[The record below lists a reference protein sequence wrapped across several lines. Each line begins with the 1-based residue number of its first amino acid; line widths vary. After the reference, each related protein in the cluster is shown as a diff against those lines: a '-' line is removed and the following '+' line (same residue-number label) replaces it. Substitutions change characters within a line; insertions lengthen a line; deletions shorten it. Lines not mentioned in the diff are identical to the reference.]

1 MDGMDSDCAKL
12 EMPRKSDRSGA
23 AVLLSPVDFRSPRPR
38 VSKPKLFSSHVLF
51 EEPRRRLAEYFDV
64 EYWTGEERP
73 PRAEVLKRVAGKGAL
88 VCLLTEKVD
97 AELLDAAGPNLRIVA
112 NVAVGFDNIDV
123 PACTARKVAVTN
135 TPGVLDETTADF
147 AWTLLMAVARR
158 LIEGDRMARSGA
170 WTKWNLDQLCGT
182 DVWGKT
188 LGIIGLGRIGRAM
201 ARRAAGFRMRII
213 YNSRTRAATEIENE
227 LNAEYVSRD
236 AVFEEADFLSLHV
249 PLNAETR
256 GLVGAAE
263 LAKMKRTAFLIN
275 TTRGPVVQEGALIDA
290 LDRGVIAGAGL
301 DVFEREPLIPD
312 GLRRDNVVLA
322 PHLGSAS
329 TETRTK
335 MALIAVDNAIALFAG
350 KRPPTI
356 LNPEAL
362 RTN

>member
-1 MDGMDSDCAKL
+1 
-12 EMPRKSDRSGA
+12 
-23 AVLLSPVDFRSPRPR
+23 
-38 VSKPKLFSSHVLF
+38 VSKPKLFSTHVLF
-51 EEPRRRLAEYFDV
+51 EEPRQKLAEHFDV
-64 EYWTGEERP
+64 EYWTREERP
-73 PRAEVLKRVAGKGAL
+73 PRAEVLKRVSGKDAL
-88 VCLLTEKVD
+88 VCLLTEKID
-97 AELLDAAGPNLRIVA
+97 RELLDAAGPNLRIVA

-123 PACTARKVAVTN
+123 PACTERKVAVTN

-182 DVWGKT
+182 DIWGKT
-188 LGIIGLGRIGRAM
+188 LGIIGLGRIGRAV
-201 ARRAAGFRMRII
+201 ARRASGFRMRII
-213 YNSRTRAATEIENE
+213 YNSKTRAALEIEKE
-227 LNAEYVSRD
+227 LNAEYLTRD
-236 AVFEEADFLSLHV
+236 AVLEQADFLSLHV
-249 PLNAETR
+249 PLNAATR
-256 GLVGAAE
+256 GLVGHAE

-275 TTRGPVVQEGALIDA
+275 TTRGPVVQEAALIDA
-290 LDRGVIAGAGL
+290 LERGLIAGAAL

-329 TETRTK
+329 VETRTR
-335 MALIAVDNAIALFAG
+335 MALIAVENAIAFFAG

-362 RTN
+362 RPN

>member
-1 MDGMDSDCAKL
+1 MN
-12 EMPRKSDRSGA
+12 
-23 AVLLSPVDFRSPRPR
+23 
-38 VSKPKLFSSHVLF
+38 KPKLFSTHVLF
-51 EEPRRRLAEYFDV
+51 EEPRKKLAERFNV

-73 PRAEVLKRVAGKGAL
+73 PRGEVLRHVSGKDAL
-88 VCLLTEKVD
+88 ICLLTEKVD
-97 AELLDAAGPNLRIVA
+97 RELLDAAGSNLRIVA

-123 PACTARKVAVTN
+123 PACTERNVAVTN

-158 LIEGDRMARSGA
+158 LVEGDRMARSGA

-188 LGIIGLGRIGRAM
+188 LGIIGLGRIGRAL
-201 ARRAAGFRMRII
+201 ARRAAGFRMRIL
-213 YNSRTRAATEIENE
+213 YHSTSRAALEIEKE
-227 LNAEYVSRD
+227 LNAEYVSRG
-236 AVFEEADFLSLHV
+236 AVFERADFVSLHV
-249 PLNAETR
+249 PLNAATR
-256 GLVGAAE
+256 GLVGPAE

-275 TTRGPVVQEGALIDA
+275 TTRGPVVQEAALIEA
-290 LDRGVIAGAGL
+290 LERGLIAGAAL

-329 TETRTK
+329 VETRTR
-335 MALIAVDNAIALFAG
+335 MALIAVENAIAFFDG

-362 RTN
+362 RQN